1 MRYAK
6 ELLKMINYTFMKVP
20 EEWTW
25 LLGSTLI
32 GIGLYL
38 LITDVF
44 GCWIIISSGVIFPL
58 WHFLGP
64 VLALHQAKRITIG
77 AREVSEKLGFPLD
90 EKTGFEYIT
99 VLPDSEGIAFT
110 SQSSK
115 DCFIS
120 LSEWESLSNEE
131 LIGTILHEWGHHKK
145 WKLGSR
151 EKFREE
157 VLPASLFV
165 AGSIIFSQVHYSA
178 F

>member
-58 WHFLGP
+58 WHF
-64 VLALHQAKRITIG
+64 
-77 AREVSEKLGFPLD
+77 
-90 EKTGFEYIT
+90 
-99 VLPDSEGIAFT
+99 
-110 SQSSK
+110 
-115 DCFIS
+115 
-120 LSEWESLSNEE
+120 
-131 LIGTILHEWGHHKK
+131 
-145 WKLGSR
+145 
-151 EKFREE
+151 
-157 VLPASLFV
+157 
-165 AGSIIFSQVHYSA
+165 
-178 F
+178 

>member
-1 MRYAK
+1 MDMAVR
-6 ELLKMINYTFMKVP
+6 ININWHRSLSSDNRRFWM
-20 EEWTW
+20 
-25 LLGSTLI
+25 L
-32 GIGLYL
+32 
-38 LITDVF
+38 DHH
-44 GCWIIISSGVIFPL
+44 SSGVIFPL